1 MVMIKSLRKMIWAFR
16 YKRAIKKADKA
27 AKDYNTTYMVLLYNG
42 KLKVASRKALKNLI
56 AQRRFKKGVTIRDFD
71 KNALYIAK

>member
-1 MVMIKSLRKMIWAFR
+1 
-16 YKRAIKKADKA
+16 
-27 AKDYNTTYMVLLYNG
+27 MVLLYNG

>member
-1 MVMIKSLRKMIWAFR
+1 MIKRLRKIIWA
-16 YKRAIKKADKA
+16 YKYKKAIKKADKA
-27 AKDYNTTYMVLLYNG
+27 AKDYNTTYMVLLYKG
-42 KLKVASRKALKNLI
+42 KLKVASRKALKRLI